1 MQTKCVG
8 AGVDCIRLKLTSIS
22 VRVYEIT
29 EKRAIVKMYL
39 KYPPN
44 MERNDAKIDLRS
56 KPEFFFPMSC

>member
-1 MQTKCVG
+1 VFGQ
-8 AGVDCIRLKLTSIS
+8 
-22 VRVYEIT
+22 IT

-56 KPEFFFPMSC
+56 KPEFFFSDELLNLGSYSANLQRGITIT